1 MRTVLFVIGLV
12 VVLMTASGVLFVLV
26 LPRRPRGLER
36 LSLLVIALV
45 RRFFVLL
52 SRLVKTYESK
62 DALLSPT
69 GPVCLVV
76 QLASWAG
83 GFILGFSL
91 MLNATTHSFALALEQ
106 ATMALFTVGSLHVGG
121 TENLTIDIAAG
132 SLWVIVVTL
141 QIAYL
146 PSLYA
151 AFNKREGLVAML
163 ESRSAVPAWGPEI
176 LARHQIVGISDT
188 LPELYASWEEWS
200 ADLAESH
207 TTYPVLLLFRS
218 PEAWYSWLIGLLAVL
233 DAAAMHLALCPSLAS
248 SQARLCLRM
257 GFTALNR
264 IALTLGWTIDPDPNP
279 LGPLALSFEE
289 FDDAVAMLEETGFPT
304 ERNARD
310 AWADFVGWR
319 VNYESVAYRLA
330 DLIEAPPAP
339 WSGPRRHL
347 GLPTEA
353 PHRPPQRTPRGFS
366 HGGRN
371 D

>member
-1 MRTVLFVIGLV
+1 
-12 VVLMTASGVLFVLV
+12 
-26 LPRRPRGLER
+26 
-36 LSLLVIALV
+36 V
-45 RRFFVLL
+45 RRFFVVL
-52 SRLVKTYESK
+52 SRLAKSYESK
-62 DALLSPT
+62 DAILSPT
-69 GPVCLVV
+69 GPACLVV
-76 QLASWAG
+76 QLATWAG
-83 GFILGFSL
+83 CFIVGFAL
-91 MLNATTHSFALALEQ
+91 MMNATTHNFVLALEQ
-106 ATMALFTVGSLHVGG
+106 ATMALFTVGALHEGG
-121 TENLTIDIAAG
+121 AANLTLDITAG
-132 SLWVIVVTL
+132 ALWVVVVTL

-188 LPELYASWEEWS
+188 LPELYASWEAWS

-207 TTYPVLLLFRS
+207 TTYPVLLFFRS

-233 DAAAMHLALCPSLAS
+233 DAAAMHLALSPSLAS
-248 SQARLCLRM
+248 SQARLSLRM

-264 IALTLGWTIDPDPNP
+264 IALTLGWAVDPDPNP
-279 LGPLALSFEE
+279 LGPIVLSFEE

-304 ERNARD
+304 ERSARD

>member
-1 MRTVLFVIGLV
+1 MAL
-12 VVLMTASGVLFVLV
+12 TASGVLFVLV

-36 LSLLVIALV
+36 LSMLVIAIV

-52 SRLVKTYESK
+52 SRLAKTYEAK
-62 DALLSPT
+62 DSILSPT
-69 GPVCLVV
+69 GPACLVV

-83 GFILGFSL
+83 GFILGFAL
-91 MLNATTHSFALALEQ
+91 MINVTTHSFTMALEQ
-106 ATMALFTVGSLHVGG
+106 ATTSLFTVGSIHPGG
-121 TENLTIDIAAG
+121 VENLSLDIAAG
-132 SLWVIVVTL
+132 SMWVIVVTL

-176 LARHQIVGISDT
+176 LARHEIVGISDT
-188 LPELYASWEEWS
+188 LPELYASWEAWS

-233 DAAAMHLALCPSLAS
+233 DAAALHLSLSPRMAS

-264 IALTLGWTIDPDPNP
+264 IALTLGWDVNPDPNP
-279 LGPLALSFEE
+279 AGPLALSFEE
-289 FDDAVAMLEETGFPT
+289 FSQAVTMLEESGFHT
-304 ERNARD
+304 ERDARE
-310 AWADFVGWR
+310 AWTDFVGWR

-330 DLIEAPPAP
+330 DLIDAPPAP

-347 GLPTEA
+347 RVPTES

-366 HGGRN
+366 HGGH
-371 D
+371 DD